1 MPALALRLAD
11 WPLVEPLLDLVEEL
25 ELGEPFLA
33 ALAEHG
39 DWAVHRQLAALFS
52 RCDPTPVQGL
62 QLVRLLLADD
72 DPDPTVLCL
81 EVGPAELTRGLPEVL
96 RARTRTPTG
105 QRDRTSRQLTRGAIR
120 VAMQIAG
127 DEADVRRAISQLI
140 VAEVRRAQTGDPEV
154 ALDALAA
161 MHAADPAA
169 VLRLVVPLLE
179 TLRPL
184 RKRKLIAATEELRDA
199 TAERLGASSQHV
211 AELTARR
218 GGLDPDGVLRVPL
231 EAGDGELRIDPTGS
245 VARTL
250 PGELEPGEDRELQ
263 RAEEELLAAREAIVE
278 RLARALVDRRHWPL
292 AVWRAAY
299 CEHPLGFDVA
309 RRLVWEALSGDLPPT
324 RFVLADSLEPE
335 DLFGDPVELD
345 PAAEVR
351 LLHPLALEPEEL
363 ELWRE
368 HALDWPWTKPF
379 PQLFRAVTLVE
390 DPEAALADFAGRELR
405 RDAVGVL
412 LADGVFSG
420 EPLGTPPWLFKA
432 GPLRVVLAEP
442 PPERVRERMFEKGK
456 RAKPAAVQRDP
467 APRLVVESVELR
479 DELEPI
485 ALAEAVRALHRLTD
499 ELSTVDDLWLRQ
511 WQQNRWRDPDNAW
524 REVVLRYR
532 RGDPAAVE
540 VRRWLIARWQG
551 ERTLRLEDRFAIT
564 RAHVIELATGLVH
577 AGHDKQ
583 HLPQHRADDLA
594 EPHLPEL
601 RVPFVEASDPHTPE
615 VVRRVLALAS
625 LPADDDE

>member
-1 MPALALRLAD
+1 MLEV
-11 WPLVEPLLDLVEEL
+11 VEAL

-52 RCDPTPVQGL
+52 RCEPTPAQGL
-62 QLVRLLLADD
+62 QLVRLLLAED
-72 DPDPTVLCL
+72 DPDPTALCL
-81 EVGPAELTRGLPEVL
+81 EVGPAELTRALPEVL
-96 RARTRTPTG
+96 QARTRTPTG

-127 DEADVRRAISQLI
+127 DDAGVRRAISQLI

-154 ALDALAA
+154 ALEALAA
-161 MHAADPAA
+161 MHAAEPAA

-184 RKRKLIAATEELRDA
+184 RKRKLIAAAEELRDA
-199 TAERLGASSQHV
+199 TAARLGASPQHV

-231 EAGDGELRIDPTGS
+231 EAGDGELRIDPEGS
-245 VARTL
+245 IARTL
-250 PGELEPGEDRELQ
+250 PGELERGEDNELA
-263 RAEEELLAAREAIVE
+263 RAEEGLLAARAAIVE
-278 RLARALVDRRHWPL
+278 RLARALVDGRRWPL

-299 CEHPLGFDVA
+299 CEHPLGADVA
-309 RRLVWEALSGDLPPT
+309 RRLVWEALVEDQPPT
-324 RFVLADSLEPE
+324 RFVLADPGARELH
-335 DLFGDPVELD
+335 DLFGDPVEL
-345 PAAEVR
+345 PPEAYVR
-351 LLHPLALEPEEL
+351 LLHPLRLDADDL

-368 HALDWPWTKPF
+368 HALDWPWAKPF
-379 PQLFRAVTLVE
+379 PQLFRAVALVE
-390 DPEAALADFAGRELR
+390 DPEERLADFVGRELR

-412 LADGVFSG
+412 LADGVFAG
-420 EPLGTPPWLFKA
+420 EPLGTPPWLFTA

-442 PPERVRERMFEKGK
+442 PPERARERMFDKGK
-456 RAKPAAVQRDP
+456 RAKPAPVQRDP
-467 APRLVVESVELR
+467 APRLVVESVELSG
-479 DELEPI
+479 ELEPI

-499 ELSTVDDLWLRQ
+499 ALSTVDDLWLRQ

-532 RGDPAAVE
+532 RGDPAPVE

-594 EPHLPEL
+594 EPHLPVL
-601 RVPFVEASDPHTPE
+601 RLPFVEASDPHTVE

-625 LPADDDE
+625 LPEEG